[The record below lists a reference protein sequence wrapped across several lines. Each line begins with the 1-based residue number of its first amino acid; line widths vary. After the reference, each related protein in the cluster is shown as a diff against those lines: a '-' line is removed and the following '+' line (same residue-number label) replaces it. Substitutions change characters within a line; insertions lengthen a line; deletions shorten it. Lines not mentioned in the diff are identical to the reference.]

1 MFQSAKLAS
10 LLPRLPG
17 DSEQKKAKAAE
28 AKAVNE
34 VIGAVMAMEMWRYAF
49 FFCKSMGFQV
59 FFAETWENWSLLYLD
74 DLFSRGN
81 PAPKSSSIFSGKRNS
96 DSPRCA

>member
-49 FFCKSMGFQV
+49 SFVSQWGFK
-59 FFAETWENWSLLYLD
+59 Y
-74 DLFSRGN
+74 FSQ
-81 PAPKSSSIFSGKRNS
+81 KHGKIGHYCIWMTCHS
-96 DSPRCA
+96 KVQ